1 MPLDLSLNLA
11 TVRRQWKLPRG
22 GGGGGAPRLCR
33 RRAVARDGGRKPAS
47 PRRRASFAGSG
58 LRVTGYCRGGLFA
71 AGGAEKFQDAV
82 DDNKRM
88 IDEAAAIGAECIVV
102 IGGGL
107 APGSRDLPAARAMF
121 ADGLAAVL
129 PHARAAGVA
138 LALEPMH
145 PMYAADRGCVTTIK
159 EMLDIA
165 DALGND
171 GLGIAVDT
179 YHVWWDP
186 ELAPQLARAGRRII
200 AHHICD
206 WLVPTKHLL
215 NDRGM
220 MGDGVIDFPAIRRMV
235 EDAGY
240 RGIQEVEIFSEDWW
254 SRPGDEVLATAVE
267 RFRTAVRDAG
277 RTAEDRR
284 ADPSLSVRPSSA
296 AEARSGG
303 REAGYSAA
311 AANGT
316 GGATCL
322 STTERSGSSQKA
334 QIAAPMTS
342 RVAATTN
349 CACQ

>member
-1 MPLDLSLNLA
+1 MVMMVNEPRARLDISLNLA
-11 TVRRQWKLPRG
+11 TVRRQWKLPEATAAAARHG
-22 GGGGGAPRLCR
+22 FAGIAPWRDMVVETG
-33 RRAVARDGGRKPAS
+33 VAESARVFK
-47 PRRRASFAGSG
+47 GSG

-71 AGGAEKFQDAV
+71 AGGLDKLQEAV

-121 ADGLAAVL
+121 IEGLAAVL
-129 PHARAAGVA
+129 PHARGSRVP

-145 PMYAADRGCVTTIK
+145 PMYAADRGCVTTLK

-165 DALGND
+165 DMLGND

-186 ELAPQLARAGRRII
+186 ELAPQLARAGKRII

-215 NDRGM
+215 TDRGM
-220 MGDGVIDFPAIRRMV
+220 MGDGVIDFPAIRGLV
-235 EDAGY
+235 EAAGY
-240 RGIQEVEIFSEDWW
+240 RGIQEIEIFSEDWW

-267 RFRTAVRDAG
+267 RFKTVCRG
-277 RTAEDRR
+277 
-284 ADPSLSVRPSSA
+284 
-296 AEARSGG
+296 
-303 REAGYSAA
+303 
-311 AANGT
+311 
-316 GGATCL
+316 
-322 STTERSGSSQKA
+322 
-334 QIAAPMTS
+334 
-342 RVAATTN
+342 
-349 CACQ
+349 